1 VCGTIGLFFRFGA
14 EAILFGKWF
23 GKKPQ
28 PLSGAP
34 AVRREKTYSAQSG
47 YVYQYFYRGRRPA
60 SAGTEFVFSISA
72 DRKCW
77 RDVSVVVSASAV
89 EAWERSHQR
98 DLSSTEWYAIA
109 KMALFAAFDER
120 ATPADLHQPVHVRAA
135 DVSGI
140 VESLGLA

>member
-1 VCGTIGLFFRFGA
+1 LVCFFASARL
-14 EAILFGKWF
+14 ILFGKWF

-47 YVYQYFYRGRRPA
+47 YVYQYFYRGRRPE

-72 DRKCW
+72 DRRRW
-77 RDVSVVVSASAV
+77 RDLCVVVSAAAV
-89 EAWERSHQR
+89 EEWERSHQR
-98 DLSSTEWYAIA
+98 DLSSTERYAVA

-120 ATPADLHQPVHVRAA
+120 ATPADLYQPVHVQAA
-135 DVSGI
+135 GLSRI